1 MKMFLID
8 AFLGLVVFAALLW
21 IMVHLPEPRKPPPP
35 ECTRNAWSAYGY
47 AGYVDPYTAAQ
58 RTRERGAK
66 C

>member
-1 MKMFLID
+1 MKTLLLDALI
-8 AFLGLVVFAALLW
+8 ALATLAALLW
-21 IMVHLPEPRKPPPP
+21 IMVHLPEPRKPPP
-35 ECTRNAWSAYGY
+35 ECTRSAWSAYGY